1 MTSVRRIFL
10 ASGAVALAA
19 SALLVPSAAFADDAV
34 ATPEATVAPQNLG
47 NRAFTV
53 TPAGPYVGGESLT
66 VKVTGFQ
73 PGELI
78 VIMTCP
84 KNVWPGGAGGTAP
97 GAGCAPLTAVG
108 KGSWFGTVDSSGK
121 TTQKI
126 PMVKGPLLSTDYK
139 CLPATPCR
147 IVVAGT
153 DSKYG
158 IPSANPTP
166 LVLNFK
172 TASTSSSGGSSSSS
186 SNSSSSSSSSSS
198 GGSNLANTGPGDA
211 PRNALAG
218 LGLLVMGAALVAA
231 TRPRKAMTQI

>member
-34 ATPEATVAPQNLG
+34 ATTEATVAPQNLG

-53 TPAGPYVGGESLT
+53 SPKGPYVGGEKLT
-66 VKVTGFQ
+66 IKVSGYN

-84 KNVWPGGAGGTAP
+84 ENVWPGGAGGTAP
-97 GAGCAPLTAVG
+97 GAGCAPFTAVG
-108 KGSWFGTVDSSGK
+108 KGSWFGTVDGSGK
-121 TTQKI
+121 TTQTI
-126 PMVKGPLLSTDYK
+126 PVVKGTLLSTSYK
-139 CLPATPCR
+139 CAASTPCE
-147 IVVAGT
+147 IVVAST
-153 DSKYG
+153 DSTG
-158 IPSANPTP
+158 IPAKNPTP
-166 LVLNFK
+166 YVMNFK
-172 TASTSSSGGSSSSS
+172 TSSTSSSSGSSSSS
-186 SNSSSSSSSSSS
+186 NSSSSSSSSSSS

-218 LGLLVMGAALVAA
+218 LGLLVTGAVLVAA

>member
-19 SALLVPSAAFADDAV
+19 SAILAPSAAFADEAV
-34 ATPEATVAPQNLG
+34 ATTEATVAPQNQG

-53 TPAGPYVGGESLT
+53 SPKGPYVGGEKLT
-66 VKVTGFQ
+66 IKVSGYN

-84 KNVWPGGAGGTAP
+84 ENVWPGGAGGTAP
-97 GAGCAPLTAVG
+97 GAGCAPFTAVG

-121 TTQKI
+121 KTQTI
-126 PMVKGPLLSTDYK
+126 PVVKGTLLSTNYK
-139 CLPATPCR
+139 CSASTPCE
-147 IVVAGT
+147 IVVAST
-153 DSKYG
+153 DSTG
-158 IPSANPTP
+158 IRAKNPTP
-166 LVLNFK
+166 YVMNFK
-172 TASTSSSGGSSSSS
+172 TSSTS

-198 GGSNLANTGPGDA
+198 SGGGSNLANTGPGDA

-218 LGLLVMGAALVAA
+218 LGLLVMGAGLVAA
-231 TRPRKAMTQI
+231 TRPRKAMTRI

>member
-19 SALLVPSAAFADDAV
+19 SAILAPSAAFADEAV
-34 ATPEATVAPQNLG
+34 ATTEATVAPQNQG

-53 TPAGPYVGGESLT
+53 SPKGPYVGGEKLT
-66 VKVTGFQ
+66 IKVSGYN

-84 KNVWPGGAGGTAP
+84 ENVWPGGAGGTAP
-97 GAGCAPLTAVG
+97 GAGCAPFTAVG
-108 KGSWFGTVDSSGK
+108 KGSWFGTVDASGK
-121 TTQKI
+121 HTQTI
-126 PMVKGPLLSTDYK
+126 PVVKGTLLSTNYK
-139 CLPATPCR
+139 CEASTPCE
-147 IVVAGT
+147 IVVAST
-153 DSKYG
+153 DSTGVPAK
-158 IPSANPTP
+158 NPTP
-166 LVLNFK
+166 YVMNFK
-172 TASTSSSGGSSSSS
+172 TSSTS

-198 GGSNLANTGPGDA
+198 SGGGSNLANTGPGDA